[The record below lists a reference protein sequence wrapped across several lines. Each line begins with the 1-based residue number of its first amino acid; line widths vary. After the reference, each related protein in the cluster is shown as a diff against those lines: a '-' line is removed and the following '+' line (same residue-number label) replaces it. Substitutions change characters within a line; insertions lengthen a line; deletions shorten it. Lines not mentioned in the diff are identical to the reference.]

1 MKRMLYLALLCALL
15 LTACGAPS
23 APVRL
28 DPPDQSAPPV
38 PTGNGAGSGEALTV
52 EPRAVAYD
60 PDGADWDLLELAP
73 DLNEGE
79 EVSCLTV
86 DSSPQSGR
94 AVLYYGVERAVPG
107 AQRAGES
114 RIVRQDLETGER
126 VVLAEYTGTAAA
138 EVRGM
143 VCAGGQIFWSMQ
155 TGAGAAICRYDDQS
169 GQVSTL
175 AEYPGAS
182 APDLGGDDRFLLW
195 YDPAVESR
203 RLLCWDAEED
213 ARFEVT
219 DRPGDNLAFSGLQVG
234 DGLTAWVERLDGEKT
249 LFVYDLE
256 RQAYL
261 WQLVVPEELEVAR
274 LQVNEDHLIFTDGYG
289 ADSALYTLSK
299 DQRVLEQL
307 ELSGRT
313 CGIFSCHLYEDEIW
327 INDNQNGQVIVI
339 QLDSGSYA
347 GWETDYDLVQAG
359 LSPRGEFYANDPES
373 GQIVVM
379 DKSGP
384 GPDQIQGGVDPRY
397 DDMSNSE
404 IFQEALADPDLTE
417 EQRENRL
424 WKWEELNRQR
434 EEDSSVYQNAVYG
447 YSLTIPQGWEESVD
461 IREEENG
468 TWFYMKDAG
477 DFEGAGWLV
486 CILQTDRESWQ
497 EIADAQ
503 CPHGERYL
511 METDQGVLF
520 AARPTDL
527 PVDESLP
534 GAVDRYGALMEQ
546 VDSMLD
552 SVQLD
557 DISSASS
564 NQSAGH

>member
-1 MKRMLYLALLCALL
+1 ML
-15 LTACGAPS
+15 
-23 APVRL
+23 
-28 DPPDQSAPPV
+28 Q
-38 PTGNGAGSGEALTV
+38 
-52 EPRAVAYD
+52 
-60 PDGADWDLLELAP
+60 
-73 DLNEGE
+73 
-79 EVSCLTV
+79 
-86 DSSPQSGR
+86 
-94 AVLYYGVERAVPG
+94 
-107 AQRAGES
+107 
-114 RIVRQDLETGER
+114 
-126 VVLAEYTGTAAA
+126 
-138 EVRGM
+138 
-143 VCAGGQIFWSMQ
+143 
-155 TGAGAAICRYDDQS
+155 
-169 GQVSTL
+169 
-175 AEYPGAS
+175 
-182 APDLGGDDRFLLW
+182 
-195 YDPAVESR
+195 
-203 RLLCWDAEED
+203 
-213 ARFEVT
+213 
-219 DRPGDNLAFSGLQVG
+219 
-234 DGLTAWVERLDGEKT
+234 
-249 LFVYDLE
+249 
-256 RQAYL
+256 
-261 WQLVVPEELEVAR
+261 
-274 LQVNEDHLIFTDGYG
+274 
-289 ADSALYTLSK
+289 
-299 DQRVLEQL
+299 
-307 ELSGRT
+307 
-313 CGIFSCHLYEDEIW
+313 HLYEDEIW

-347 GWETDYDLVQAG
+347 GWDTDHDLVQAG

-527 PVDESLP
+527 PVDDSLP